1 VPEGQDPGQDPG
13 RLSARPACRILAAMP
28 KPTNL
33 PRLYDEK
40 EVTRLLK
47 RATELQREESRWPAP
62 SGGLSLAELESI
74 AGEAGIDPRWLRRAA
89 AEMDTGGS
97 SGTLGA
103 RLAGEETS
111 LSREMVIPGELPESG
126 FERMVLVIQ
135 RVSREHGTPS
145 LLGRSLTW
153 QVEAPNRNRSLQV
166 VVGVRRGETLIRV
179 EERLGQ
185 LAGAVFGVS
194 VGAVGSTVGFAV
206 GLPVALEVLGSG
218 LLAVAF
224 PVATLALSYLGAR
237 EIFRRVVRRRRSILS
252 ELADQ
257 LAREAEACIA
267 EAELGEEGDAPEFLR
282 G

>member
-1 VPEGQDPGQDPG
+1 MS
-13 RLSARPACRILAAMP
+13 SAPRRPILAAMSD
-28 KPTNL
+28 PTNL

-47 RATELQREESRWPAP
+47 RATDLQREESRWPAP
-62 SGGLSLAELESI
+62 TGGLSLAELESI

-89 AEMDTGGS
+89 AELDPAGG

-111 LSREMVIPGELPESG
+111 LSRELVIPGELPEWG
-126 FERMVLVIQ
+126 FERLVSVIQ
-135 RVSREHGTPS
+135 LVSREHGTPS

-153 QVEAPNRNRSLQV
+153 QGEAPNRTRSLQV
-166 VVGVRRGETLIRV
+166 VVSVRRGETLIRV

-185 LAGAVFGVS
+185 LAGAVFGIS
-194 VGAVGSTVGFAV
+194 LGAVGSTVGFAV
-206 GLPVALEVLGSG
+206 GLPVAIEVLGSTV
-218 LLAVAF
+218 LAVGLPLGAI
-224 PVATLALSYLGAR
+224 VLSYMGGR
-237 EIFRRVVRRRRSILS
+237 EIFRRLVRRRRSILV
-252 ELADQ
+252 ELTDQ

-267 EAELGEEGDAPEFLR
+267 EADLGEEGDAPELLR

>member
-1 VPEGQDPGQDPG
+1 MPEP
-13 RLSARPACRILAAMP
+13 I
-28 KPTNL
+28 NL

-62 SGGLSLAELESI
+62 TGGLSLSELESI

-89 AEMDTGGS
+89 AELDPAGGQ
-97 SGTLGA
+97 GTLGA

-111 LSREMVIPGELPESG
+111 LSREIVIPGELPESG
-126 FERMVLVIQ
+126 FERLVSVIQ
-135 RVSREHGTPS
+135 LVSRELGTPS

-153 QVEAPNRNRSLQV
+153 QGEAPNRTRSLQV
-166 VVGVRRGETLIRV
+166 VVSVRRGETFIRV

-185 LAGAVFGVS
+185 LAGAVFAVS
-194 VGAVGSTVGFAV
+194 MGAVGSTVGFAV
-206 GLPVALEVLGSG
+206 GLPVALEVLSSAV
-218 LLAVAF
+218 LAVGLPLGA
-224 PVATLALSYLGAR
+224 VALSWVGAR
-237 EIFRRVVRRRRSILS
+237 EIFRRLVRRRRSLLA
-252 ELADQ
+252 ELIDQ

-267 EAELGEEGDAPEFLR
+267 EAGEAEAELDGDAFDSGSRR

>member
-1 VPEGQDPGQDPG
+1 MTEP
-13 RLSARPACRILAAMP
+13 S
-28 KPTNL
+28 NL

-62 SGGLSLAELESI
+62 TGGLSLAELESI
-74 AGEAGIDPRWLRRAA
+74 AGEAGIDPRHLRRAA
-89 AEMDTGGS
+89 SELDAGAGP
-97 SGTLGA
+97 GTLGA
-103 RLAGEETS
+103 KLAGEQTS
-111 LSREMVIPGELPESG
+111 LSRELVVSGELPEWG
-126 FERMVLVIQ
+126 FERLVSVIQ
-135 RVSREHGTPS
+135 LVSREHGTPS

-153 QVEAPNRNRSLQV
+153 QGEAPNRTRSLQV
-166 VVGVRRGETLIRV
+166 VVSVRRGETLIRA

-194 VGAVGSTVGFAV
+194 VGALGSTVGMAV

-224 PVATLALSYLGAR
+224 PVGAVALSFLGAR
-237 EIFRRVVRRRRSILS
+237 EIFRRLVRRRRSLIA
-252 ELADQ
+252 ELVDQ
-257 LAREAEACIA
+257 LGREAEACIA
-267 EAELGEEGDAPEFLR
+267 EAAQAEAGFDGDDLGPGSRR